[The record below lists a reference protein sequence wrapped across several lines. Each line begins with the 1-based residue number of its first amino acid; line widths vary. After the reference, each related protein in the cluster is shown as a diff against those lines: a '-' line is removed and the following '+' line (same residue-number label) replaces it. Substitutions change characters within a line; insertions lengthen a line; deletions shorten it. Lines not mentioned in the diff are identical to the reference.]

1 MSAGIGGSYL
11 PRCSPLSQLLSVA
24 EQSQSVQEETQHYHS
39 GHVRSTGVPKTIP
52 QDTVAG
58 ERESEMQ
65 AGGVPMSRFEFANG
79 LSL

>member
-1 MSAGIGGSYL
+1 MLAGIGGSYL

-39 GHVRSTGVPKTIP
+39 GHVRSTGLPKTIP

-58 ERESEMQ
+58 ERERD
-65 AGGVPMSRFEFANG
+65 AGRRGADVTV
-79 LSL
+79 